1 MKLGYLAFSVLA
13 VFAAAAAAYAV
24 NRGVYVGSSIY
35 RSPYIRDRVW
45 YDKDCQ
51 YLFPSG
57 IHSQQS
63 GSGPTPQAADEYGFC
78 PLFQKQFRF
87 PN

>member
-1 MKLGYLAFSVLA
+1 VKLVGWAFLVLA
-13 VFAAAAAAYAV
+13 AFAAAAAAYAV

-35 RSPYIRDRVW
+35 LSPYIRDRVW
-45 YDKDCQ
+45 YEKDCQ

-57 IHSQQS
+57 IHAQQS
-63 GSGPTPQAADEYGFC
+63 GGAPTPQAADDNGFC
-78 PLFQKQFRF
+78 PLFQKQFKF